1 MDRFI
6 SYTLIGGYLSLCE
19 GGECSCIISYVYLF
33 VFFEKGAFVSFEKA
47 RSLPSTTRRYDT
59 KHPLVGNNRPK
70 RSIVVKSGQIWS
82 LTPLDIA
89 LSCLT

>member
-33 VFFEKGAFVSFEKA
+33 VFFGKGALVSYEKA
-47 RSLPSTTRRYDT
+47 RSLSSTTRRYDT
-59 KHPLVGNNRPK
+59 KYPLIGNNRPK
-70 RSIVVKSGQIWS
+70 SSIMVKSGQICS

>member
-59 KHPLVGNNRPK
+59 KHPLVGNNRSTG
-70 RSIVVKSGQIWS
+70 SIMVKGGQIWS

-89 LSCLT
+89 PSCLI